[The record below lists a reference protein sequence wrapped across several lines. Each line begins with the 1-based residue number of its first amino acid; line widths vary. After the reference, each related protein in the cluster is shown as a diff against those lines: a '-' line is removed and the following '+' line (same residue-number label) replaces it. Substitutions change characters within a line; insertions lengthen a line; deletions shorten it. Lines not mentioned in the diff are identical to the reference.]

1 MGLVTPSLR
10 LDNTIRVRF
19 GASIKGLH
27 QVHAYVKAGTSAEKL
42 ATLLGMMDRLPMT
55 RSEVFFRDVGSARWV
70 ATQLGQASDMS
81 VSVLSHDATEG
92 RQQEFVHGFGITSCA
107 PCTLLTFRSL
117 LPPPPS
123 APPSARA

>member
-1 MGLVTPSLR
+1 MGFITPSLR
-10 LDNTIRVRF
+10 LDNTVRVRY

-27 QVHAYVKAGTSAEKL
+27 QVHAYVKASSNAEKL

-70 ATQLGQASDMS
+70 ATQLGHTSDMS

-92 RQQEFVHGFGITSCA
+92 RQQESVARLRLHLSFFFFLFFFGDVFILRTKR
-107 PCTLLTFRSL
+107 L
-117 LPPPPS
+117 
-123 APPSARA
+123 